1 MGQKVNDTGITR
13 DMKLFAACVQSL
25 RTAEKEAELNNSD
38 FYRNIVRSL
47 QFKVDRW
54 LEWIHDKERGVG
66 TTALPP
72 FVYMSKPTNKGVM
85 LREEVMQ
92 QLKENHSDEE
102 MAQFMATL
110 SEG

>member
-1 MGQKVNDTGITR
+1 
-13 DMKLFAACVQSL
+13 MKLFAACVQSL

-54 LEWIHDKERGVG
+54 LEWIHDKERGVAA
-66 TTALPP
+66 TALPP
-72 FVYMSKPTNKGVM
+72 FVYMSKSTNKGVM

>member
-1 MGQKVNDTGITR
+1 
-13 DMKLFAACVQSL
+13 MKLFAACVQSL

-72 FVYMSKPTNKGVM
+72 FVYMSKSTNKDVM